1 MTVSNSIVMV
11 KTRIVENNYNY
22 LGVNWILDFPELK
35 LFRFLFKIKYNVGE
49 VIRLL
54 SIRRIPLGP
63 VQTNCY
69 IVSNK
74 EKECLIIDPGEQGHD
89 LIKQI
94 KNSNLK
100 PVAILL
106 THAHFDHIG
115 AVDSIRKEFQI
126 DMYMHKKE
134 SNWLADPQLN
144 GSGKYAQL
152 PDYIVEPADHFLTP
166 GDAQEIG
173 NFKFDVLHTPGHSPG
188 SISFLFDHKQIAIV
202 GDTLF
207 RRSIGRTDLAGGNSQ
222 LLLESI
228 HKQLLTLDEE
238 TMVYPGHDEPTTIG
252 EEIDGNPFLN
262 GF

>member
-1 MTVSNSIVMV
+1 MV
-11 KTRIVENNYNY
+11 FGKC
-22 LGVNWILDFPELK
+22 F
-35 LFRFLFKIKYNVGE
+35 LFRLKTLSSIIGKE
-49 VIRLL
+49 VNRLL
-54 SIRRIPLGP
+54 NIRRIPLGP

-69 IVSNK
+69 LVSNK
-74 EKECLIIDPGEQGHD
+74 EKECLIIDPGEQGTD

-94 KNSNLK
+94 KSANLK

-115 AVDSIRKEFQI
+115 AVDAIRNEFQI
-126 DMYMHKKE
+126 EMYMHKKE
-134 SNWLADPQLN
+134 SAWLSDPQLN

-152 PDYIVEPADHFLTP
+152 PDYMVEPADHFLIPCEDYT
-166 GDAQEIG
+166 IG
-173 NFKFDVLHTPGHSPG
+173 NFTFDVRHTPGHSPG
-188 SISFLFDHKQIAIV
+188 SISFLFDNKKIAIV

-207 RRSIGRTDLAGGNSQ
+207 RSSIGRTDLAGGNSQ
-222 LLLESI
+222 LLIDSI

-252 EEIDGNPFLN
+252 AEIDGNPFLN

>member
-1 MTVSNSIVMV
+1 MDIDLLDVHIYPDLKTKSSIIG
-11 KTRIVENNYNY
+11 KE
-22 LGVNWILDFPELK
+22 VNK
-35 LFRFLFKIKYNVGE
+35 LLN
-49 VIRLL
+49 
-54 SIRRIPLGP
+54 IRRIPLGP
-63 VQTNCY
+63 IQTNCY

-94 KNSNLK
+94 KNANLK
-100 PVAILL
+100 PIAILL

-115 AVDSIRKEFQI
+115 AVDDVRKEFAV

-134 SNWLADPQLN
+134 SAWLSDPQLN

-152 PDYIVEPADHFLTP
+152 PDYVVAPAEHFLAP
-166 GDAQEIG
+166 GEAQVIG
-173 NFKFDVLHTPGHSPG
+173 NFTFDVLHTPGHSPG
-188 SISFLFDHKQIAIV
+188 SISFLFDNKQIAIV

-207 RRSIGRTDLAGGNSQ
+207 KRSIGRTDLAGGNSQ

-228 HKQLLTLDEE
+228 HKQLLSLDEE

-252 EEIDGNPFLN
+252 AEIDGNPFLN